1 MRALGFML
9 QPFGPRR
16 ELLSNAK
23 AHGRSP
29 TYVHLIFNSTHPL
42 NAKVMPRS
50 LIACIIHE
58 NLGKYSKA
66 LLGKS
71 FRALAKKQT
80 VF

>member
-1 MRALGFML
+1 
-9 QPFGPRR
+9 
-16 ELLSNAK
+16 
-23 AHGRSP
+23 
-29 TYVHLIFNSTHPL
+29 
-42 NAKVMPRS
+42 MPRS